1 MAVSRV
7 QDRTVEFHAVVQQA
21 ARRQAQTKGGATTAQ
36 KKRAM
41 MFGGGDARSPYQQHQ
56 QQQQQQPLLGSGG
69 YGDDAAAATHG
80 APGSG
85 PGGGGSTRSEFA
97 RRAAEIGRG
106 ISSTMAKLER
116 LALLA
121 KRKSMFDDKATEVN
135 ELTFVVKQNLASL
148 NQQISALQGLTRQQ
162 QPQGNGKSE
171 EGEHRKNV
179 VFLLQD
185 RLTGVSANFKEVLE
199 VRTKNLQS
207 TRARTDNF
215 ISQVAPHPSTPSAAA
230 AAALHQQSV
239 SPLYTAA
246 SASGSAAGTGGRNT
260 PILRNGVSSSAPPG
274 LLGSSGGGGGGGS
287 DLLSL
292 NPVVSD
298 QQLMLMEEA
307 QPTNAYIQQRGEAIE
322 AIEATITELGSIFGQ
337 LASMVSEQ
345 SEMIERIDANTEAV
359 VDNVQ
364 GAQKELLKYWGR
376 VSGNRWLIA
385 KMFGVLMIF
394 FLLWVLIAG

>member
-1 MAVSRV
+1 MTVSRI
-7 QDRTVEFHAVVQQA
+7 QDRTVEFQAVVQQA
-21 ARRQAQTKGGATTAQ
+21 ARRQAQAKGGAGATAQ
-36 KKRAM
+36 KKLSM
-41 MFGGGDARSPYQQHQ
+41 MILGNSTGSHTLSQQQQ
-56 QQQQQQPLLGSGG
+56 QQQQQQPLLSSDG
-69 YGDDAAAATHG
+69 YSEPGMAAG
-80 APGSG
+80 LRPVS
-85 PGGGGSTRSEFA
+85 SRSEFA

-116 LALLA
+116 LAQLA

-148 NQQISALQGLTRQQ
+148 NQQISGLQALTRQQ
-162 QPQGNGKSE
+162 QGKNE

-215 ISQVAPHPSTPSAAA
+215 ISQVSQSVQQQHHG
-230 AAALHQQSV
+230 AALHQQSA
-239 SPLYTAA
+239 SPLYAA
-246 SASGSAAGTGGRNT
+246 STSGSAAASGGRNT
-260 PILRNGVSSSAPPG
+260 PTLRNGALSSGPPD
-274 LLGSSGGGGGGGS
+274 LLSGGGGTGG
-287 DLLSL
+287 LLSL

-307 QPTNAYIQQRGEAIE
+307 QPNNMYIQQRGEAIE
-322 AIEATITELGSIFGQ
+322 AIESTIAELGSIFGQ

-345 SEMIERIDANTEAV
+345 SEMIERIDANTESV
-359 VDNVQ
+359 VDNVE

>member
-1 MAVSRV
+1 MAVSRI
-7 QDRTVEFHAVVQQA
+7 QDRTVEFQAVVQQA
-21 ARRQAQTKGGATTAQ
+21 ARRQAQAKGGAGATAQ
-36 KKRAM
+36 AKRSM
-41 MFGGGDARSPYQQHQ
+41 MLLGKASNDAQRHEQA
-56 QQQQQQPLLGSGG
+56 QPLLSADG
-69 YGDDAAAATHG
+69 YPDAAAAAA
-80 APGSG
+80 APGTRPVS
-85 PGGGGSTRSEFA
+85 SRSEFA

-121 KRKSMFDDKATEVN
+121 KRKSMFDDKSTEVN
-135 ELTFVVKQNLASL
+135 ELTFVVKQNLAGL
-148 NQQISALQGLTRQQ
+148 NQQISNLQALTRQQ
-162 QPQGNGKSE
+162 QGKTE

-215 ISQVAPHPSTPSAAA
+215 ISHVAQTVQQQQQQQQQNQHQPPGAL
-230 AAALHQQSV
+230 LHQQSA
-239 SPLYTAA
+239 SPLYAA
-246 SASGSAAGTGGRNT
+246 STSGSAAATGGRNT
-260 PILRNGVSSSAPPG
+260 PTFRNAASGSAPPD
-274 LLGSSGGGGGGGS
+274 LLGGSGVGSGSGGSNGGG
-287 DLLSL
+287 LLSL
-292 NPVVSD
+292 NPAVSD

-307 QPTNAYIQQRGEAIE
+307 QPSNMYIQQRGEAIE
-322 AIEATITELGSIFGQ
+322 AIESTISELGSIFSQ

-345 SEMIERIDANTEAV
+345 SEMIERIDANTESV
-359 VDNVQ
+359 VENVQ

>member
-1 MAVSRV
+1 MAVSRI
-7 QDRTVEFHAVVQQA
+7 QDRTVEFQAVVQQA
-21 ARRQAQTKGGATTAQ
+21 ARRQAQAKGGAGATAQ
-36 KKRAM
+36 KKRAL
-41 MFGGGDARSPYQQHQ
+41 MFSSNNEAQREQA
-56 QQQQQQPLLGSGG
+56 QPLLGADGHA
-69 YGDDAAAATHG
+69 DAAG
-80 APGSG
+80 RPVS
-85 PGGGGSTRSEFA
+85 SRSEFA

-121 KRKSMFDDKATEVN
+121 KRKSMFDDKSTEVN
-135 ELTFVVKQNLASL
+135 ELTFVVKQNLAGL
-148 NQQISALQGLTRQQ
+148 NQQISALQALTRQQ
-162 QPQGNGKSE
+162 QGKTE

-215 ISQVAPHPSTPSAAA
+215 ISQVSQSVQQQQQPGAAN
-230 AAALHQQSV
+230 LHQQSA
-239 SPLYTAA
+239 SPLYAA
-246 SASGSAAGTGGRNT
+246 STSGSAVATGGRNT
-260 PILRNGVSSSAPPG
+260 PTFRNAASGSAPPD
-274 LLGSSGGGGGGGS
+274 LLSGNNSGSNGG
-287 DLLSL
+287 LLSL

-307 QPTNAYIQQRGEAIE
+307 QPNNMYIQQRGEAIE
-322 AIEATITELGSIFGQ
+322 AIESTISELGSIFSQ

-345 SEMIERIDANTEAV
+345 SEMIERIDANTESV
-359 VDNVQ
+359 VENVQ

>member
-1 MAVSRV
+1 MAVSRI
-7 QDRTVEFHAVVQQA
+7 QDRTVEFQAVVQQA
-21 ARRQAQTKGGATTAQ
+21 ARRQAQSKGGAGATAQ
-36 KKRAM
+36 KKRSM
-41 MFGGGDARSPYQQHQ
+41 MLLGSSSNDSQRKQQAQ
-56 QQQQQQPLLGSGG
+56 QQAQPLLSADG
-69 YGDDAAAATHG
+69 YPDSSAAAR
-80 APGSG
+80 PVS
-85 PGGGGSTRSEFA
+85 SRSEFA

-121 KRKSMFDDKATEVN
+121 KRKSMFDDKSTEVN
-135 ELTFVVKQNLASL
+135 ELTFVVKQNLAGL
-148 NQQISALQGLTRQQ
+148 NQQISGLQALTRQQ
-162 QPQGNGKSE
+162 QGKTE

-215 ISQVAPHPSTPSAAA
+215 ISQVSQSVQQQQQQQPGAL
-230 AAALHQQSV
+230 LHQQSA
-239 SPLYTAA
+239 SPLYAA
-246 SASGSAAGTGGRNT
+246 STSGSAVATGGRNT
-260 PILRNGVSSSAPPG
+260 PTFRNAASGSAPPDLMG
-274 LLGSSGGGGGGGS
+274 GSGGGSNGG
-287 DLLSL
+287 LLSL

-307 QPTNAYIQQRGEAIE
+307 QPSNMYIQQRGEAIE
-322 AIEATITELGSIFGQ
+322 AIESTISELGSIFGQ

-345 SEMIERIDANTEAV
+345 SEMIERIDANTESV
-359 VDNVQ
+359 VENVQ

>member
-1 MAVSRV
+1 MAVSRI
-7 QDRTVEFHAVVQQA
+7 QDRTVEFQAVVQQA
-21 ARRQAQTKGGATTAQ
+21 ARRQAQAKGGAGATAQ
-36 KKRAM
+36 TKRSM
-41 MFGGGDARSPYQQHQ
+41 MLLGKSSNDAQRHEQA
-56 QQQQQQPLLGSGG
+56 QPLLSADG
-69 YGDDAAAATHG
+69 YPDAAT
-80 APGSG
+80 APGTRPVS
-85 PGGGGSTRSEFA
+85 SRSEFA

-121 KRKSMFDDKATEVN
+121 KRKSMFDDKSTEVN
-135 ELTFVVKQNLASL
+135 ELTFVVKQNLAGL
-148 NQQISALQGLTRQQ
+148 NQQISSLQALTRQQ
-162 QPQGNGKSE
+162 QGKTE

-215 ISQVAPHPSTPSAAA
+215 ISHVAQTVQQQQQQQQQNQHQPPGAL
-230 AAALHQQSV
+230 LHQQSA
-239 SPLYTAA
+239 SPLYAA
-246 SASGSAAGTGGRNT
+246 STSGSAAATGGRNT
-260 PILRNGVSSSAPPG
+260 PTFRNAASGSAPPD
-274 LLGSSGGGGGGGS
+274 LLSGGNGGGSGSGGG
-287 DLLSL
+287 LLSL
-292 NPVVSD
+292 NPAVSD

-307 QPTNAYIQQRGEAIE
+307 QPSNMYIQQRGEAIE
-322 AIEATITELGSIFGQ
+322 AIESTISELGSIFSQ

-345 SEMIERIDANTEAV
+345 SEMIERIDANTESV
-359 VDNVQ
+359 VENVQ

>member
-1 MAVSRV
+1 MAVNRI
-7 QDRTVEFHAVVQQA
+7 QDRTFEFQSVVQQA
-21 ARRQAQTKGGATTAQ
+21 ARKQAQAKGGAGTAQ
-36 KKRAM
+36 KKRSM
-41 MFGGGDARSPYQQHQ
+41 MLGGGGNNYDSQRQ
-56 QQQQQQPLLGSGG
+56 QQNAQQQQPLLSADSG
-69 YGDDAAAATHG
+69 YGHSDADHSG
-80 APGSG
+80 AVAGKPVS
-85 PGGGGSTRSEFA
+85 SRSEFA

-106 ISSTMAKLER
+106 IASTMAKLER

-135 ELTFVVKQNLASL
+135 ELTFVVKQNLAGL
-148 NQQISALQGLTRQQ
+148 NQQISGLQALTRQQ
-162 QPQGNGKSE
+162 QGKSE

-179 VFLLQD
+179 VYLLQD
-185 RLTGVSANFKEVLE
+185 RLTSVSANFKEVLE

-215 ISQVAPHPSTPSAAA
+215 ISQVSQSVAPPNGGSLSQPSA
-230 AAALHQQSV
+230 
-239 SPLYTAA
+239 SPLYAAAGSSSTALV
-246 SASGSAAGTGGRNT
+246 SGSAGANGGRNT
-260 PILRNGVSSSAPPG
+260 PTFRNGSAPPG
-274 LLGSSGGGGGGGS
+274 MLTDGGS
-287 DLLSL
+287 GAAGGLLSL

-298 QQLMLMEEA
+298 QQLMMMEEA
-307 QPTNAYIQQRGEAIE
+307 QTSNSYIQQRGEAIE
-322 AIEATITELGSIFGQ
+322 AIESTISELGSIFGQ

-345 SEMIERIDANTEAV
+345 SEMIDRIEANTESV
-359 VDNVQ
+359 VDNVE

>member
-1 MAVSRV
+1 MAVSRI
-7 QDRTVEFHAVVQQA
+7 QDRTVEFQAVVQQA
-21 ARRQAQTKGGATTAQ
+21 ARRQAQAKGGAGATAQ
-36 KKRAM
+36 KKRM
-41 MFGGGDARSPYQQHQ
+41 MMLGGSNNDTQRQQQ
-56 QQQQQQPLLGSGG
+56 LQQQQQPLLSGDG
-69 YGDDAAAATHG
+69 YAE
-80 APGSG
+80 
-85 PGGGGSTRSEFA
+85 GGVAGLKPVSSRSEFA

-148 NQQISALQGLTRQQ
+148 NQQISGLQTLTRQQ
-162 QPQGNGKSE
+162 QGKNE

-215 ISQVAPHPSTPSAAA
+215 ISQVSQSVQQQQTG
-230 AAALHQQSV
+230 AALHQQSA
-239 SPLYTAA
+239 SPLYAA
-246 SASGSAAGTGGRNT
+246 SASGSAAATGGRNT
-260 PILRNGVSSSAPPG
+260 PTLRNGAASVPPD
-274 LLGSSGGGGGGGS
+274 LLNGGNSGG
-287 DLLSL
+287 LISL

-307 QPTNAYIQQRGEAIE
+307 QPNNMYIQQRGEAIE
-322 AIEATITELGSIFGQ
+322 AIESTIAELGSIFGQ

-345 SEMIERIDANTEAV
+345 SEMIERIDANTESV